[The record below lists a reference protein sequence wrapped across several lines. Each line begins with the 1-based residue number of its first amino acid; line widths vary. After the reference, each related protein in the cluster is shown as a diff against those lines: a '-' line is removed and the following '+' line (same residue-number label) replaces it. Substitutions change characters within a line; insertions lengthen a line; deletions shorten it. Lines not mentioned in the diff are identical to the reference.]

1 LKKLLFISL
10 LFAGGC
16 SLVTLPIAVVETTA
30 SVAKIPVSV
39 IGSVADAVN
48 GDDNKEDENE

>member
-16 SLVTLPIAVVETTA
+16 SLVALPIAVVETTA